1 MPGQRPTNITPIAV
15 SPAIAAEAIGVSRA
29 SIYNLIAR
37 GELTAHKIG
46 RSTRIAVAD
55 LERLIGGEG

>member
-1 MPGQRPTNITPIAV
+1 MAVHRPTNITPLAV
-15 SPAIAAEAIGVSRA
+15 SPAQAAEAIGVCRA

-37 GELTAHKIG
+37 GELPAHKIG

-55 LERLIGGEG
+55 LERLIGGDA